1 VSRIE
6 RVARFIASGIILGWL
21 AYTLASWFLAWNPA
35 DASAYLGAA
44 QRLREGGD
52 LYVSMSPEAHEVYR
66 YAPWFAFAWVPLT
79 YLPDDLVR
87 HAWSLAM
94 LVCSALAVAP
104 LLARPTRASVLLAA
118 LLGATLAETAMFG
131 NVHPVVVA
139 MLSLSIRR
147 PSGPIWVGIAAS
159 LKLVPILF
167 AVIWLQRG
175 EWRKGFVAIAVAG
188 MLFVPMLAFDLSAY
202 VTDPGTGLVSLYAVS
217 PALGATV
224 AAAGAIVTAWLAL
237 HRSPYV
243 WVAVA
248 VLMFVGPPRVSTA
261 YLAFLVPGVL
271 LTLDSLRATPT
282 TAQLR
287 SLPSAHARPA
297 GA

>member
-21 AYTLASWFLAWNPA
+21 AYTLASWFLAWSPA
-35 DASAYLGAA
+35 DANAYLGAA
-44 QRLREGGD
+44 QRLRDGAD
-52 LYVSMSPEAHEVYR
+52 LYIPMSPEAHEVYR

-79 YLPDDLVR
+79 YLPADVVR

-94 LVCSALAVAP
+94 LACSAIAVAP
-104 LLARPTRASVLLAA
+104 LFERPTRASVLLAA

-131 NVHPVVVA
+131 NVHPLVVA
-139 MLSLSIRR
+139 MLSLGIRR
-147 PSGPIWVGIAAS
+147 GSGPLWVGVAAS

-167 AVIWLQRG
+167 AVGWLVRG
-175 EWRKGFVAIAVAG
+175 EWRKGMVALAVAAV
-188 MLFVPMLAFDLSAY
+188 LFLPMLAFDLSAY

-217 PALGATV
+217 PGLWLAVAL
-224 AAAGAIVTAWLAL
+224 AAGACALWLAVR
-237 HRSPYV
+237 RSPYV
-243 WVAVA
+243 WITAA

-271 LTLDSLRATPT
+271 LTLESLRAGH
-282 TAQLR
+282 TAAQPHSLR
-287 SLPSAHARPA
+287 SAHARPA